1 MTPKKPRYRIAKL
14 DELPPTPCPCG
25 EARRAFRD
33 LPEAPASAHLTE
45 IRGEPKAHYHKR
57 TTEIYIALD
66 GEGQIELD
74 GERRPFPPLT
84 AVMIL
89 PGCPEHSHPALRSER
104 RIFRLSR
111 SAPGAL
117 CLQARSHG

>member
-1 MTPKKPRYRIAKL
+1 MAPKKPRYHIAKL

-89 PGCPEHSHPALRSER
+89 PGCRHRAIGKM
-104 RIFRLSR
+104 RILNIPIPPFDPSDEFFD
-111 SAPGAL
+111 
-117 CLQARSHG
+117 